1 MIKTEENIYP
11 VYTKASV
18 CTDCYK
24 CVRNCPVKSIRIENG
39 AASVI
44 GDQCVA
50 CGKCVTV
57 CPSKA
62 KCIRNDVI
70 KVKELIKSKK
80 RIYVSLAPS
89 WVGLFSNFKKNVIIH
104 AIKNLGFTAVS
115 ETALGAEAVSQALSN
130 EIEINK
136 EQKLYISSCCPSIVD
151 YIRYYLTE
159 FTPYITSLASPAITH
174 AKILKDMYGEDI
186 AVVFIGPC
194 VAKKNESDKH
204 KDLIDYAITFN
215 DLYDWLEEEDID
227 LYSIDENIDEHFVP
241 RDSFEGAL
249 YPIEGGMNETLR
261 RSNIPQ
267 YVQLMTVSG
276 LDNFK
281 DALTGLNP
289 LNIKNPIFIEA
300 LACSGG
306 CINGPAYMRKSIVSS
321 ISSVMNY
328 TNLRENEKRSPEAIV
343 NIDYRENPIYDKE
356 ITSEDI
362 VRAMERVGKYSIE
375 DELNC
380 AGCGYNSCRDLA
392 IALIKGNA
400 EPSMCV
406 SYMRKNAMKKA
417 NAVLRSMPSGV
428 VIVDTNL
435 KIVEVNEAFHEMF
448 KSSLSKSV
456 ANRMDAMIGFNVER
470 FLPCGD
476 LFLGVFKHKKDVHK
490 ERYQIGKEFY
500 SITIFPIDNFVG
512 AIVENVTDNT
522 LRQDEIRKKAQ
533 EVIQK
538 NITTVQE
545 IASLLG
551 EHIVDTEVIL
561 SSIAGEEDNALGN
574 KEGSSNA

>member
-1 MIKTEENIYP
+1 MKFEEVIYP
-11 VYTKASV
+11 VYTKQSV

-44 GDQCVA
+44 GEQCIA
-50 CGKCVTV
+50 CGVCVTV

-62 KCIRNDVI
+62 KSIRNDVGN
-70 KVKELIKSKK
+70 VKELIKIKK
-80 RIYVSLAPS
+80 EVYVSLAPS
-89 WVGLFSNFKKNVIIH
+89 WVGLFSSFTKNQIIH
-104 AIKNLGFTAVS
+104 AIKKLGFKDVS
-115 ETALGAEAVSQALSN
+115 ETALGAEAVSQSIAN
-130 EIEINK
+130 EIAECENN
-136 EQKLYISSCCPSIVD
+136 QKLYISSCCPSIVD
-151 YIRYYLTE
+151 YVRYYIPE
-159 FTPYITSLASPAITH
+159 FTRYITHEASPALTH
-174 AKILKDMYGEDI
+174 AKILKKRYGEDVG
-186 AVVFIGPC
+186 VVFIGPC

-215 DLYDWLEEEDID
+215 DLYDWFEESNID
-227 LYSIDENIDEHFVP
+227 LYSIEKDVEEDFVP
-241 RDSFEGAL
+241 HNSFEGAL
-249 YPIEGGMNETLR
+249 YPIEGGMNKTLE
-261 RSNIPQ
+261 RSNIPSN
-267 YVQLMTVSG
+267 VKLVTVAG
-276 LDNFK
+276 TGNFK
-281 DALTGLNP
+281 HAIMGFNP
-289 LNIKNPIFIEA
+289 TTIKDIIFIEA
-300 LACSGG
+300 LACRGG
-306 CINGPAYMRKSIVSS
+306 CVNGPGYVKKAVLDSVA
-321 ISSVMNY
+321 SVMDYANI
-328 TNLRENEKRSPEAIV
+328 REASKRAPEVKLIFEYKEKPVKVE
-343 NIDYRENPIYDKE
+343 D

-362 VRAMERVGKYSIE
+362 AKSMERVGKYSVE

-380 AGCGYNSCRDLA
+380 AGCGYNSCRKLA

-428 VIVDTNL
+428 VIVDSDL

-448 KSSLSKSV
+448 KDRLSKSIS
-456 ANRMDAMIGFNVER
+456 NRMDGMIGFKVDR
-470 FLPCGD
+470 FLSCKD
-476 LFLGVFKHKKDVHK
+476 LFLGVFKYGADVYK
-490 ERYQIGKEFY
+490 ERYKIEKNFY
-500 SITIFPIDNFVG
+500 SLTIFPIDNFVG

-522 LRQDEIRKKAQ
+522 LRHDEIRKKAQ

-561 SSIAGEEDNALGN
+561 SSIANIDEEDN
-574 KEGSSNA
+574 S